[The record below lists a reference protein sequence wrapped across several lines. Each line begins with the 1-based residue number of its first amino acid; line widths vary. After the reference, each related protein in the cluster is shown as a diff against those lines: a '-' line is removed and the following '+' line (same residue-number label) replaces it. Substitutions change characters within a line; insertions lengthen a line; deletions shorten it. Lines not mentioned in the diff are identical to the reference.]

1 MNLQIRQAVS
11 SDIEW
16 LVRLD
21 PLAAE
26 GSGRRAQIEKAVAQC
41 ECLVA
46 CDRNG
51 PDVPIGYGCLEKCFF
66 GEWFIPL
73 VVVSSAHRRSGV
85 ATLLITH
92 LEHRASAKKIFT
104 STNLSNVA
112 MQQLLVRIG
121 YKSSGRIENL
131 DPGDPELIFVKFFD
145 S

>member
-1 MNLQIRQAVS
+1 MNLQIRQAVL
-11 SDIEW
+11 SDIKW

-26 GSGRRAQIEKAVAQC
+26 ESGRRSYIEKAVAQC

-46 CDRNG
+46 CERTE

-73 VVVSSAHRRSGV
+73 VVVSSVHRRSGV
-85 ATLLITH
+85 ATQIITH
-92 LEHRASAKKIFT
+92 LEHGASAKKIFT

-121 YKSSGRIENL
+121 YESSGTIENL